1 MDSPMA
7 EDEETREPDIEH
19 VREAL
24 GEAGERSRR
33 VTRPGL
39 DPNRDREARERLAAT
54 PTRRDPPR
62 DANGGMGG
70 SRSGD
75 EDGAL
80 DRAPEEGASD
90 TGRPTVGH
98 GGGEDAAA

>member
-1 MDSPMA
+1 MA
-7 EDEETREPDIEH
+7 EDEETREPNIEH

-24 GEAGERSRR
+24 GEAGERSSRA
-33 VTRPGL
+33 TRPAL
-39 DPNRDREARERLAAT
+39 ELKRDREARERLAET
-54 PTRRDPPR
+54 QTRRDEAR

-75 EDGAL
+75 EDAAL
-80 DRAPEEGASD
+80 DRPPEEGASD
-90 TGRPTVGH
+90 TGRPAVSE